1 MRPVVAF
8 CLRFPRLILLAALA
22 ITAVG
27 VFAAVNARYDVFPQF
42 GQPTVVIDTSVPGLA
57 AEQIEG
63 LVTTPVEDAVNGIP
77 GLVALRSQSMTGLS
91 VVNVVF
97 DGDTDIYRDRQLV
110 AERLAPLA
118 GTLPEGATPVIAPLR
133 SSTGDVLTVGLSS
146 PTLSLM
152 QLTEIARGTMRPAL
166 LSVPGVSD
174 VVIFGARPEQLQVQF
189 DPDRIIEA
197 GISLDQLATAA
208 RQASAVLGAGMIE
221 TPNQQVV
228 IQAYGQTLTPR
239 DLADSLVVQRDGRS
253 IRLGDVARVVPASPP
268 AFSGALVGPHPGV
281 LVVISA
287 QYGADLLGVT
297 EALDRELAILAPAL
311 KRDGVV
317 LLPDALRPAS
327 FVLTALQHL
336 RDSLI
341 IGAVLI
347 LAVLFLALRNWRTAI
362 ISFVAIPLSLLMAII
377 ALNWLGFSLNTMSL
391 GGLAIAIGEVVDD
404 AVVDVENIHRR
415 LRENRGRP
423 DPRPPLRV
431 VLDASLEVRG
441 SILFATLAVAIVFLP
456 LLGLSGV
463 AGRLFAPLGVA
474 YIAAIVSSLVVA
486 LTITPALAWLLL
498 GRAPL
503 HPADPPLVARAK
515 RGYGRLLS
523 AVGRHPGL
531 TLGSVAGMVIV
542 SFASVPFMR
551 TEFLPAFHERQF
563 ILHFETAPGTSLDA
577 MLGIG
582 ERATRIL
589 QQMPEVASVVLHAG
603 HADLSN
609 EHAGTNKAEM
619 DVTLTPEGGA
629 QGEALQAR
637 ILATVRGVPGV
648 RWTANT
654 FLVERIHE
662 TLSGQTAPI
671 VITVFGPSLTELD
684 GDAARIS
691 AALQK
696 IPGANGVSVAA
707 PPGRPEVSVVL
718 DRAVLLQYGL
728 TAGQVLGAI
737 RTSYTGDTVG
747 RVYSGSRSFPI
758 VVVLP
763 PGLRADPAALGAVPL
778 TTATGG
784 VVRLDALAHIQ
795 AEAGRDQILHAGARR
810 VQVVTVNVPDSDAS
824 AFVARARE
832 VLSELQL
839 APGNYISIGGTA
851 TASGRAQLELILHSF
866 LALAAII
873 GLLVIAL
880 GQSRLVAL
888 LLVNVPLALIGGIA
902 AVWVAGLTVSLGAAV
917 GFVTVFGIT
926 LRNALMLLSRYRALV
941 LAERSPW
948 SVETARV
955 GAMDRLSPILITACV
970 TALGLLPIAL
980 GSNLSGQEIQGPM
993 AIVIL
998 GGLCSSTLLTLLV
1011 LPLLAI
1017 RFAHIE
1023 GRKPLARVRGRADT
1037 AAYDWRDVP
1046 R

>member
-1 MRPVVAF
+1 MRPIVAF

-22 ITAVG
+22 VTALG
-27 VFAAVNARYDVFPQF
+27 VFAAVNARYDVFPEF
-42 GQPTVVIDTSVPGLA
+42 GQPTVVIETTVPSLA
-57 AEQIEG
+57 AEQVEG

-77 GLVALRSQSMTGLS
+77 GLATLRSQSTTGLS
-91 VVNVVF
+91 VVDVVF
-97 DGDTDIYRDRQLV
+97 DGDTDVYRDRQLV
-110 AERLAPLA
+110 AERLAPMA
-118 GTLPEGATPVIAPLR
+118 GSLPDGATPVLAPLR

-152 QLTEIARGTMRPAL
+152 QLTEIARWTMRPAL

-174 VVIFGARPEQLQVQF
+174 VVIFGARPGQLQVQF
-189 DPDRIIEA
+189 DPDRMIEA
-197 GISLDQLATAA
+197 GISLDQLTAAA
-208 RQASAVLGAGMIE
+208 RQASATLGAGLVE

-228 IQAYGQTLTPR
+228 IRAYGQTLTPA
-239 DLADSLVVQRDGRS
+239 DLADSLVAQRGGRS
-253 IRLGDVARVVPASPP
+253 IRLGDVAQVVRAPPP
-268 AFSGALVGPHPGV
+268 AFSGALVGPKPGV

-287 QYGADLLGVT
+287 RYGADLLGVT
-297 EALDRELAILAPAL
+297 EALDRELAVLAPAL
-311 KRDGVV
+311 KRDGVL

-327 FVLTALQHL
+327 FVLTALRHL
-336 RDSLI
+336 RDSLV
-341 IGAVLI
+341 IGAALI
-347 LAVLFLALRNWRTAI
+347 LAVLILALRNWRTALV
-362 ISFVAIPLSLLMAII
+362 SFVAIPLSLLMAIV
-377 ALNWLGFSLNTMSL
+377 ALDRLGFTLNTMSL

-431 VLDASLEVRG
+431 VLEASLEVRG
-441 SILFATLAVAIVFLP
+441 SIVFATLAVAIVFLP
-456 LLGLSGV
+456 LLSLSGV

-474 YIAAIVSSLVVA
+474 YIAAIGSSLVVA

-515 RGYGRLLS
+515 RGYGRLLV

-531 TLGSVAGMVIV
+531 TLDSVAALVLV

-563 ILHFETAPGTSLDA
+563 ILHFETAPGTSLES

-582 ERATRIL
+582 ERAARIL
-589 QQMPEVASVVLHAG
+589 QRMPEVATVVLHAG

-619 DVTLTPEGGA
+619 DVTLTPAGGA
-629 QGEALQAR
+629 EGAVLQAR
-637 ILATVRGVPGV
+637 ILAAVRGPPGV

-662 TLSGQTAPI
+662 TLSGQTAPV
-671 VITVFGPSLTELD
+671 VITVFGPSLSGLD
-684 GDAARIS
+684 ADAARI
-691 AALQK
+691 AATLQA
-696 IPGANGVSVAA
+696 IPGATGVSVAA

-718 DRAVLLQYGL
+718 DRAALLQDGL
-728 TAGQVLGAI
+728 TAGQVLGAL
-737 RTSYTGDTVG
+737 RTSYAGDTVG
-747 RVYSGSRSFPI
+747 RVYTGSRSFPI

-778 TTATGG
+778 TTGTGG
-784 VVRLDALAHIQ
+784 VVRLGALAHIQ
-795 AEAGRDQILHAGARR
+795 AEAGRDQILHAGGRR
-810 VQVVTVNVPDSDAS
+810 VQVVTVAVPDSEAS
-824 AFVARARE
+824 AFVARARR
-832 VLSELQL
+832 VLPGIPL
-839 APGNYISIGGTA
+839 APGDYVSIGGTA
-851 TASGRAQLELILHSF
+851 TASGWARVELMLHSG
-866 LALAAII
+866 LALAAIVA
-873 GLLVIAL
+873 LLVVAL
-880 GQSRLVAL
+880 RDSRLVAL

-902 AVWVAGLTVSLGAAV
+902 AVWIAGLSVSLGAAV

-926 LRNALMLLSRYRALV
+926 LRNALMLLSHYRTLV
-941 LAERSPW
+941 HAERRPW
-948 SVETARV
+948 SAETARA
-955 GAMDRLSPILITACV
+955 GAMDRVSPILITACV

-980 GSNLSGQEIQGPM
+980 GRNLPGQEIQGPM

-998 GGLCSSTLLTLLV
+998 GGLVSSTLLTLLV

-1017 RFAHIE
+1017 RFARVG
-1023 GRKPLARVRGRADT
+1023 GRKPVAAVRDRADI
-1037 AAYDWRDVP
+1037 AACE
-1046 R
+1046 